1 MELDLEHYVVPSPV
15 SYATS
20 GTVYPA
26 NLTENPRS
34 INYTN
39 SDSTS
44 FNSSVTNQAS
54 GVMQIERAAT
64 QRVLS
69 NYCFPDSVQIL
80 FVIGMVNILL
90 VLRDLAAF
98 IKLIQ

>member
-1 MELDLEHYVVPSPV
+1 
-15 SYATS
+15 
-20 GTVYPA
+20 
-26 NLTENPRS
+26 
-34 INYTN
+34 
-39 SDSTS
+39 
-44 FNSSVTNQAS
+44 
-54 GVMQIERAAT
+54 MQIERAAT